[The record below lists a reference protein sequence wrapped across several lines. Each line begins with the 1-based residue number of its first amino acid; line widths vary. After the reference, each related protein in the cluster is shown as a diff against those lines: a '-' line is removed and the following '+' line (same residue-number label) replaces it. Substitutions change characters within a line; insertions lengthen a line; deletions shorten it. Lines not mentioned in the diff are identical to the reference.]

1 MIGSI
6 IVSLLKANNDLLALV
21 NENSIFPYVAEENTN
36 LPLIIYAIDDID
48 VSYSKDGWVKDLCN
62 FHVMSFSENY
72 DDLQLIVAEIRSV
85 LELKYTSDT
94 KRIIVTGMQEGFNLN
109 EQVFLNKLNFAVE
122 IINL

>member
-48 VSYSKDGWVKDLCN
+48 VFYSKDGWVKDLCN

-72 DDLQLIVAEIRSV
+72 DDLQLIVAEIRSA